1 MTKET
6 ERYISDYQEIAGEA
20 RNAFEPHIKG
30 AQIST
35 IATKAAHGVVETTVT
50 YLRGSEVHEIIYDQT
65 TGKLLCGSEP
75 ASIDQVIAVLPDA
88 AQRAVRESGPTIS
101 HIKVKHDDKD
111 HREYVHVHYRADDG
125 EIISRKLEL
134 DGSDKDA
141 GKNKPQEI
149 ERIIPSYNQVS
160 DEAREAFDPHIA
172 GAQISQIVQAEAHG
186 VVEIAVTYLRGTDI
200 YEIIYDETTGK
211 LLGGTEPAVIK
222 KVISVLPESGQ
233 RRVHEGG
240 ETFRK
245 LKIKHDEQDDREY
258 VHVHYVEGDRIISRK
273 LELDGSDKRKK
284 VA

>member
-141 GKNKPQEI
+141 GKNKP
-149 ERIIPSYNQVS
+149 
-160 DEAREAFDPHIA
+160 
-172 GAQISQIVQAEAHG
+172 
-186 VVEIAVTYLRGTDI
+186 
-200 YEIIYDETTGK
+200 
-211 LLGGTEPAVIK
+211 
-222 KVISVLPESGQ
+222 
-233 RRVHEGG
+233 
-240 ETFRK
+240 
-245 LKIKHDEQDDREY
+245 
-258 VHVHYVEGDRIISRK
+258 
-273 LELDGSDKRKK
+273 
-284 VA
+284 